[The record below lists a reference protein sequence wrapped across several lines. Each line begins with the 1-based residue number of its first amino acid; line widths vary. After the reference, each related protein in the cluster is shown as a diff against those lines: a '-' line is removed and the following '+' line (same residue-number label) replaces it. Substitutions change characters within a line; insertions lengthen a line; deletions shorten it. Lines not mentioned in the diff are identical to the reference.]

1 MRTGHARTCLLF
13 AAALA
18 FVGLARLLVGGET
31 LVAWPDLPGVLDLR
45 LHRLAAAVIIGGSLA
60 LSGVMLQSLLRNPLA
75 SPDLIGL
82 APGAGFGVMLAT
94 YLHFLA
100 TGELTRW
107 TGVAGPALIG
117 SLAALA
123 LVYIISQ
130 RRGIIDPA
138 AMVLVGIIVGLVFA
152 AGTVFL
158 QFQMPDRGQSAVR
171 WLMGSISDETTAAQL
186 AASAGL
192 LVLTLVLAWLA
203 GPALD
208 AASLGEDEARSVGLR
223 IGRTRAMLFIA
234 SGALAAASVVL
245 AGPIGFVGL
254 IAPHAARML
263 GGPRH
268 APLAINAVLA
278 GAVLLVGAD
287 TLVKA
292 IQLGGG
298 RLPVG
303 VLTAA
308 LGGPFFLVLLL
319 SNAARRTI

>member
-1 MRTGHARTCLLF
+1 MRPRPLTTLLAF
-13 AAALA
+13 LALLTLAAA
-18 FVGLARLLVGGET
+18 ARLLVGGET
-31 LVAWPDLPGVLDLR
+31 LLAWPELPGVLGLR
-45 LHRLAAAVIIGGSLA
+45 LHRLAAASIVGGSLA
-60 LSGVMLQSLLRNPLA
+60 LSGVMLQTLLRNPLA

-94 YLHFLA
+94 YLHYLA

-107 TGVAGPALIG
+107 TGVAVPALAG
-117 SLAALA
+117 ALAALA
-123 LVYIISQ
+123 LVYVISQ
-130 RRGIIDPA
+130 RRGLIDPA
-138 AMVLVGIIVGLVFA
+138 AMVLVGIIVGLVFS

-171 WLMGSISDETTAAQL
+171 WLMGSISDETSGVQLVATAALL
-186 AASAGL
+186 A
-192 LVLTLVLAWLA
+192 LTLTLAFLA
-203 GPALD
+203 SPTLD
-208 AASLGEDEARSVGLR
+208 ATSLSEDEARSVGLR
-223 IGRTRAMLFIA
+223 LGVVRAGLFVA

-268 APLAINAVLA
+268 AALCVSATLA
-278 GAVLLVGAD
+278 GAALLVGAD

-292 IQLGGG
+292 VQLGGG

-319 SNAARRTI
+319 SNKSGRGL